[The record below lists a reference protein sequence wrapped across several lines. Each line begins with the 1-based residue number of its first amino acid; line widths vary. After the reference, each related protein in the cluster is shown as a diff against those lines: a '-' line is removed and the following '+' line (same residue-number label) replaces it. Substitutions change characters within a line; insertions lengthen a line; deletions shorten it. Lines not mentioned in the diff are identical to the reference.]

1 VSGFAG
7 CDGAAFAEGFGEG
20 GAEAG
25 VVGFEFA
32 DALCGDLDAA

>member
-7 CDGAAFAEGFGEG
+7 CDGAAFAAGFGEG
-20 GAEAG
+20 VAEAG